1 MPFRKAPTKPFVPS
15 GKTAYPSRPNCS
27 IRILSTPKINRS
39 VPTALSLSSREPGRK
54 TDPTNPLYLGP
65 KTDEQ
70 IDAFL
75 GYVRFMVDHFK
86 GQIDHWELWNEEDWV
101 YWQPDIERKEKAKW
115 YGRVFCRFADTVHTT
130 NPDAKVMFGGVAGL
144 TVRPASTVVE
154 FAEDALAGCPG
165 KIDIMAYHSYAADPS
180 GTVRPPEEI
189 DTAGGAADFRKGV
202 LSISGVRPDL
212 EFWLNEWNAN
222 PEMKG
227 SNSSVQ
233 ARYLPRFYL
242 EQFSP

>member
-1 MPFRKAPTKPFVPS
+1 MRFSVMFASWSAATKDKSTIGNS
-15 GKTAYPSRPNCS
+15 GMKKIGSIGSR
-27 IRILSTPKINRS
+27 T
-39 VPTALSLSSREPGRK
+39 SRGKR
-54 TDPTNPLYLGP
+54 
-65 KTDEQ
+65 
-70 IDAFL
+70 
-75 GYVRFMVDHFK
+75 
-86 GQIDHWELWNEEDWV
+86 
-101 YWQPDIERKEKAKW
+101 KAKW

-227 SNSSVQ
+227 SNSIRAGSLSS
-233 ARYLPRFYL
+233 ALLP
-242 EQFSP
+242 